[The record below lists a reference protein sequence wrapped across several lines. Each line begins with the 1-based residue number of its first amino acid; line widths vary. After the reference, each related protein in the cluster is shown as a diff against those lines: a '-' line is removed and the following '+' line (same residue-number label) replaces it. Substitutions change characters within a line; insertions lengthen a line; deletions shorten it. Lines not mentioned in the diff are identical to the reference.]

1 MLSRGY
7 RSRQINGNK
16 FAIEPIERTNSN
28 GRTESVNLFAQLDNL
43 RVWIKGIE
51 SVALFLT
58 SFQKFCLIFITID
71 EILFLISEYI

>member
-43 RVWIKGIE
+43 RVWIKGKGKCRVISDE
-51 SVALFLT
+51 FSEALFD
-58 SFQKFCLIFITID
+58 FYND
-71 EILFLISEYI
+71 